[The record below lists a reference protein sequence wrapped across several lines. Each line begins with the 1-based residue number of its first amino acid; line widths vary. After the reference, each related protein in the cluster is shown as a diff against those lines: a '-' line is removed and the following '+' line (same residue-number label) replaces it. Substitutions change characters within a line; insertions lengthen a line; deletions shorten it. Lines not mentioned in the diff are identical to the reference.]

1 VQPIQ
6 SLLNPPPGGRALK
19 GQEFSLAGSFT
30 QRLQVI
36 FPSPT
41 GPDLVMAFPVQNK
54 FGSFCGTLTQPG
66 YECGIALQGP
76 ATVPIRN
83 YEERRHD
90 VLLQTEVP
98 QSANT

>member
-6 SLLNPPPGGRALK
+6 SLLNASLGGSALK
-19 GQEFSLAGSFT
+19 GQEFSFAVSFT
-30 QRLQVI
+30 PRPHVI

-41 GPDLVMAFPVQNK
+41 RPDLVVAFPMQNK

-66 YECGIALQGP
+66 YECGIALQRP
-76 ATVPIRN
+76 ATMPIRN

-98 QSANT
+98 ESANT